1 MLPDILYTL
10 SFGRSVNVG
19 ADTAAREA
27 GLVKGNQVYFS
38 DDPQKTICFDL

>member
-19 ADTAAREA
+19 ADTAAHDA
-27 GLVKGNQVYFS
+27 GPVKGKQEYAPAGSV
-38 DDPQKTICFDL
+38 K